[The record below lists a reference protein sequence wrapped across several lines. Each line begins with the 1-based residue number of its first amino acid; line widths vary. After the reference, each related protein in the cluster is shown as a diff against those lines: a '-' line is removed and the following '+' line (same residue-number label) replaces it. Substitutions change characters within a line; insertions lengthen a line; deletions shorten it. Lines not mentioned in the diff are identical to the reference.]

1 MTNLLRRFFDLGS
14 RRVSLGLMVLMTALS
29 GCGGESQ
36 DAKVATLGFAA
47 FRLNEPK
54 AWETVIQEFQKENP
68 KIRIERETAPS
79 SSTSF
84 HALLT
89 QKLRNQDP
97 SIDVFLMDVIW
108 PPEFAAAGWARPL
121 DEFFPEAERKKFL
134 EGPILAN
141 TYQGRIYGVPLF
153 IESGLLYYRKD
164 LLTQHGFRPPTTW
177 EELANQAETILKA
190 KRTSQPTLR
199 GYSGQFKQY
208 EGLVCDMLEF
218 VRSNGGALMS
228 EAGDQTQIRDPR
240 ALEAVRFVRDRIIGR
255 LAPRGVL
262 TYQEPESLSLFMQ
275 GNAVFLRT
283 WAYAWSLANDPER
296 SKVPGQV
303 GVAKLPHFEGG
314 KSVSALG
321 GWQMAVSRFSKHPEA
336 AWKFVSFATSAAMQK
351 VFSQAA
357 GRPPTRKALYQD
369 EEILKTNPHFKEFFN
384 IFLTSYPRP
393 RTPLYPQVSNALQTY
408 FSAALSD
415 PSSDIKALASEA
427 ESNLN
432 RILSIQKGKAG
443 DD

>member
-1 MTNLLRRFFDLGS
+1 M
-14 RRVSLGLMVLMTALS
+14 GLIVLMTTLS

-36 DAKVATLGFAA
+36 DAKVVTLGFAA

-54 AWETVIQEFQKENP
+54 AWEIVIQEFQKENP

-108 PPEFAAAGWARPL
+108 PSEFAAAGWARPL

-141 TYQGRIYGVPLF
+141 TYRGRIYGIPLF

-164 LLTQHGFRPPTTW
+164 LLAQHGFRPPTTW

-190 KRTSQPTLR
+190 ERTSQPTLR

-228 EAGDQTQIRDPR
+228 EAGDQTQIGDPR
-240 ALEAVRFVRDRIIGR
+240 ALKAVRFVRDRIIGR

-296 SKVPGQV
+296 SKVPGRV

-336 AWKFVSFATSAAMQK
+336 AWKFVSFATSDAMQK

-369 EEILKTNPHFKEFFN
+369 EEILKANPHFKEFFN
-384 IFLTSYPRP
+384 IFLTAYPRP

-415 PSSDIKALASEA
+415 PSSDIEALASEA

-432 RILSIQKGKAG
+432 RILSLQKGKVRS
-443 DD
+443 D